1 LENEINIDSHQT
13 KRKLQKDDNMN
24 QQSSDRC
31 NMASKVLVKTSL
43 AIAIGALFAP
53 VHAQTAANPVELDQV
68 VVSAQKR
75 TQNLQAVPISI
86 EAVSAADLEKAGI
99 KDLFDLSQLS
109 PSVTGGGDS
118 RVAAARVGIRGISDF
133 ARNIGFDASVGVY
146 VDGVFAGRQEGLSQS
161 LLGIERIEVL
171 RGPQGTLFGKNTV
184 AGAISLTTRKPTQ
197 KFEGSSIFEIAENGS
212 REAGVWVGGPI
223 ASDSLLGSLA
233 VQSRK
238 TDGYVKNVNLPDV
251 SNNLGKG
258 ETKSVRTFA
267 RALVNPQLTIDV
279 SLEALDLR
287 GNPNFGEALEPTNQ
301 AKLAPG
307 PWTTSTNLTTKETV
321 KRTSGYLTVNYDL
334 PTGHKLT
341 SISAS
346 QNSESRVFNNDE
358 DYTPFD
364 IAETSLTATKTRQFT
379 QEIRIASAPDPK
391 QDWLAGLFYMSQL
404 NNQAATIRTGSQFPS
419 PGSPANAV
427 FNGLLATQNPAN
439 LDTSTLAAFAHGN
452 KMLTDDIQFTGGV
465 RVTRETKK
473 VDFGT
478 TAAPQLAAA
487 GIFPLARFQSE
498 LTDTDFSPKL
508 GLNWFTSKNV
518 MVFASKSRAF
528 KSGGYNIDNVTSVLT
543 DPANQLRYNKQNVDT
558 MELGVKSEL
567 LDRRLRL
574 NASVYSTVGSDYQVQ
589 QFIFQPQAPTRI
601 AITNAGRV
609 AIKGAEIDAV
619 AKISA
624 GFTIKGGLAFNDA
637 TFTDF
642 KNGGGNGVNYDGN
655 RLPFAPRLKSL
666 LEGEYAFDVANYTI
680 RSSLN
685 VTHTSDQFSNSNN
698 LAVNLIPSY
707 KVVGARVSIEG
718 GKANPWTLSLWGKN
732 LTNEANLI
740 SRNVSFLGVNRG
752 IYGAPRTLGVTLSV
766 DL

>member
-1 LENEINIDSHQT
+1 
-13 KRKLQKDDNMN
+13 
-24 QQSSDRC
+24 
-31 NMASKVLVKTSL
+31 MASKVLVKTSL

-287 GNPNFGEALEPTNQ
+287 GNPSFGEALEPSNQ

-379 QEIRIASAPDPK
+379 QEIRIASAPR
-391 QDWLAGLFYMSQL
+391 SEE
-404 NNQAATIRTGSQFPS
+404 R
-419 PGSPANAV
+419 
-427 FNGLLATQNPAN
+427 
-439 LDTSTLAAFAHGN
+439 
-452 KMLTDDIQFTGGV
+452 
-465 RVTRETKK
+465 RV
-473 VDFGT
+473 
-478 TAAPQLAAA
+478 
-487 GIFPLARFQSE
+487 
-498 LTDTDFSPKL
+498 
-508 GLNWFTSKNV
+508 
-518 MVFASKSRAF
+518 
-528 KSGGYNIDNVTSVLT
+528 
-543 DPANQLRYNKQNVDT
+543 
-558 MELGVKSEL
+558 
-567 LDRRLRL
+567 
-574 NASVYSTVGSDYQVQ
+574 
-589 QFIFQPQAPTRI
+589 
-601 AITNAGRV
+601 
-609 AIKGAEIDAV
+609 
-619 AKISA
+619 
-624 GFTIKGGLAFNDA
+624 
-637 TFTDF
+637 
-642 KNGGGNGVNYDGN
+642 
-655 RLPFAPRLKSL
+655 
-666 LEGEYAFDVANYTI
+666 
-680 RSSLN
+680 
-685 VTHTSDQFSNSNN
+685 
-698 LAVNLIPSY
+698 
-707 KVVGARVSIEG
+707 
-718 GKANPWTLSLWGKN
+718 GK
-732 LTNEANLI
+732 EC
-740 SRNVSFLGVNRG
+740 V
-752 IYGAPRTLGVTLSV
+752 
-766 DL
+766 